1 MKTLF
6 KLFSVIAFVS
16 GAAFAEAPDVK
27 IKAVSDSLI
36 GRLSAEKAAIKT
48 NPALTQ
54 TIVKELVVPHFD
66 ARRMARQVLGK
77 YRKTASE
84 EQVERFTTEFASYLV
99 RYYSKAF
106 ANYDGETIKINDK
119 VDYPSEK
126 LATVKTSI
134 VRNKGADVPVNYTL
148 EKQDDQSW
156 KIVDVAIE
164 GIGLVQSKKEEYG
177 GVIASSSLDK
187 LISDLAAINQG
198 GPNK

>member
-1 MKTLF
+1 MVTQK
-6 KLFSVIAFVS
+6 IVS
-16 GAAFAEAPDVK
+16 
-27 IKAVSDSLI
+27 
-36 GRLSAEKAAIKT
+36 
-48 NPALTQ
+48 
-54 TIVKELVVPHFD
+54 ELVVPHFD

-77 YRKTASE
+77 YRKAASE
-84 EQVERFTTEFASYLV
+84 EQVERFTTEFAAYLV

-119 VDYPSEK
+119 VDFPSEK
-126 LATVKTSI
+126 LATVKTAI
-134 VRNKGADVPVNYTL
+134 MRNKGADVPVNYTL

-187 LISDLAAINQG
+187 LISDLASINKSG
-198 GPNK
+198 GSQ